1 MFDLQYYNKTLHKI
15 EFENI
20 IKEKGLIPIED
31 LSPIY
36 GICYNEETIKKV
48 DKLLKID
55 KEYVNKIVFWKLLN
69 DIDETKI
76 KQKLK
81 ERNAYVRNENKE
93 LLKLLENF
101 QNNFHNSRHPNF
113 AYIQYNERIAY
124 PFDITYNTRNKILV
138 SFKENECNIYIN
150 GSLSFTDP
158 SCDALTSLSEL
169 NLSQF
174 NNASNF
180 EGKVHDIRVFDYVLS
195 EEEAIALTT

>member
-36 GICYNEETIKKV
+36 GICYNENTIKKV
-48 DKLLKID
+48 NKLLKID
-55 KEYVNKIVFWKLLN
+55 KNYANKIVFWKLLN

-76 KQKLK
+76 KQKIK
-81 ERNAYVRNENKE
+81 ERNAYVKNENKE

-124 PFDITYNTRNKILV
+124 PFDITYNTRKIDFNKLIDNDIECSVCLEIDNYRFTCCSCCTIICKSCHKDVEGICPICKNKI
-138 SFKENECNIYIN
+138 NI
-150 GSLSFTDP
+150 GD
-158 SCDALTSLSEL
+158 
-169 NLSQF
+169 F
-174 NNASNF
+174 N
-180 EGKVHDIRVFDYVLS
+180 
-195 EEEAIALTT
+195 

>member
-55 KEYVNKIVFWKLLN
+55 KNYANKIVFWKLLN

-101 QNNFHNSRHPNF
+101 QNNFHDSKHPNF

-124 PFDITYNTRNKILV
+124 PFDITYNTRKIDFNKLID
-138 SFKENECNIYIN
+138 NDMECSVCLEIDNYRFTCCNCCTIICKSCHKDVKGICPICNNTINI
-150 GSLSFTDP
+150 D
-158 SCDALTSLSEL
+158 D
-169 NLSQF
+169 F
-174 NNASNF
+174 N
-180 EGKVHDIRVFDYVLS
+180 
-195 EEEAIALTT
+195 

>member
-20 IKEKGLIPIED
+20 IKERGLIPIED

-36 GICYNEETIKKV
+36 GICYNETTIKKV
-48 DKLLKID
+48 DKMLKINKD
-55 KEYVNKIVFWKLLN
+55 YVNKIVFWKLLN

-101 QNNFHNSRHPNF
+101 QNNFHESRHPNF

-124 PFDITYNTRNKILV
+124 PFDITYNTRKIDFNKLID
-138 SFKENECNIYIN
+138 NDIECSVCLEIDNYRFTCCSCCTIICKSCHKKLD
-150 GSLSFTDP
+150 SLCPICNTTIDIG
-158 SCDALTSLSEL
+158 D
-169 NLSQF
+169 F
-174 NNASNF
+174 N
-180 EGKVHDIRVFDYVLS
+180 
-195 EEEAIALTT
+195 

>member
-20 IKEKGLIPIED
+20 IKERGLIPIED

-55 KEYVNKIVFWKLLN
+55 KDYVNKIVFWKLLN

-101 QNNFHNSRHPNF
+101 QNNFHESRHSNF

-124 PFDITYNTRNKILV
+124 PFDITYNTRKID
-138 SFKENECNIYIN
+138 FKGFGKWRNFNEI
-150 GSLSFTDP
+150 
-158 SCDALTSLSEL
+158 
-169 NLSQF
+169 
-174 NNASNF
+174 
-180 EGKVHDIRVFDYVLS
+180 
-195 EEEAIALTT
+195 

>member
-36 GICYNEETIKKV
+36 GICYNENTIKKV

-55 KEYVNKIVFWKLLN
+55 KDYANKIVFWKLLN

-124 PFDITYNTRNKILV
+124 PFDITYNTRKIDFNKLIDNDMECSVCLEIDNYRFTCCSCCAIICKSCNKDVEGICQICENKID
-138 SFKENECNIYIN
+138 I
-150 GSLSFTDP
+150 GD
-158 SCDALTSLSEL
+158 
-169 NLSQF
+169 F
-174 NNASNF
+174 N
-180 EGKVHDIRVFDYVLS
+180 
-195 EEEAIALTT
+195 

>member
-36 GICYNEETIKKV
+36 GICYNENTIKKV

-55 KEYVNKIVFWKLLN
+55 KDYANKIVFWKLLN

-76 KQKLK
+76 KQKIK
-81 ERNAYVRNENKE
+81 ERNAYVKNENKE
-93 LLKLLENF
+93 LLQLLENF

-124 PFDITYNTRNKILV
+124 PFDITYNTRKIDFNKLID
-138 SFKENECNIYIN
+138 NDIECSICFEIDNYR
-150 GSLSFTDP
+150 FTCCCCCTIICKLCHKDVKGICP
-158 SCDALTSLSEL
+158 ICNNTISIDD
-169 NLSQF
+169 F
-174 NNASNF
+174 N
-180 EGKVHDIRVFDYVLS
+180 
-195 EEEAIALTT
+195 